1 MAAEKKKTKKK
12 IELKIP
18 AGVDNGSRM
27 RLSHE
32 GDAGVNGGVAGDLY
46 VVVHVKPSLYY
57 KREGINVFTKLDI
70 TPAQAVLGDTVTI
83 RTLDGDREIS
93 IPAGIQHGEVVKV
106 RGAGVPNLSK
116 PSIRGEHVVVVGI
129 KIPAHIS
136 NDEKVLYE
144 KLYEIQSGRKARGSV
159 KERIKGVFK

>member
-1 MAAEKKKTKKK
+1 MIEK
-12 IELKIP
+12 
-18 AGVDNGSRM
+18 
-27 RLSHE
+27 
-32 GDAGVNGGVAGDLY
+32 Y
-46 VVVHVKPSLYY
+46 Q
-57 KREGINVFTKLDI
+57 F
-70 TPAQAVLGDTVTI
+70 
-83 RTLDGDREIS
+83 
-93 IPAGIQHGEVVKV
+93 HGEVVKV

-116 PSIRGEHVVVVGI
+116 PSVRGEHVVVVGI